1 MDYPKIDTTV
11 GLYNGK
17 FTDGNPAGGIP
28 ASKDPSS
35 WANNVTDELLAILAA
50 ASITPNE
57 TVSNQVVTAIQE
69 LINVNIGTI
78 AGQNAN
84 NVAITGGYAFFT
96 GAISTTYNLSGIT
109 VTTAKPATECGPM
122 MGWNFGGYSET
133 DIINWS
139 MAGNGGFSFY
149 NLTTAA
155 PAPALLLRLDGSGNL
170 VSTGTLQGG
179 SARYLKEGIRTFE
192 PTLADLA
199 AVPLRAFTWI
209 KDGRADYGAIADE
222 VAVSFPELTSPD
234 ENGVPASVN
243 YGALSFLIARGLV
256 DHVERQRATIDDL
269 RARLASIESLIERM
283 VGSAE

>member
-78 AGQNAN
+78 AVQNAN
-84 NVAITGGYAFFT
+84 NVAITGGSAFFT

-109 VTTAKPATECGPM
+109 VTTAKPATEGGPM
-122 MGWNFGGYSET
+122 LGWNFGGYSET

-139 MAGNGGFSFY
+139 MSGNGGFSFY

-155 PAPALLLRLDGSGNL
+155 PTPALLLRLDGSGNMIA
-170 VSTGTLQGG
+170 TGTVQGG
-179 SARYLKEGIRTFE
+179 SARYLKDDIRTFE
-192 PTLADLA
+192 PTLSDLA
-199 AVPLRAFTWI
+199 AIPLRAFTWI
-209 KDGRADYGAIADE
+209 KDGRPDYGAIADE
-222 VAVSFPELTSPD
+222 VANAYPELTSPD
-234 ENGVPASVN
+234 ENGVPAAVN

-256 DHVERQRATIDDL
+256 DHVVRQSETIEAL
-269 RARLASIESLIERM
+269 EQRLSSLESLLR
-283 VGSAE
+283 SAG

>member
-78 AGQNAN
+78 AVQNAN
-84 NVAITGGYAFFT
+84 NVAITGGSAFFT

-109 VTTAKPATECGPM
+109 VTTAKPATEGGPM

-139 MAGNGGFSFY
+139 MAGNGGISFY
-149 NLTTAA
+149 NLTSAA
-155 PAPALLLRLDGSGNL
+155 PTPALLLRLDGSGNL
-170 VSTGTLQGG
+170 VATGTVQGG
-179 SARYLKEGIRTFE
+179 SARYLKDDIRTFE
-192 PTLADLA
+192 PTLSDLA
-199 AVPLRAFTWI
+199 VIPLRAFKWI

-222 VAVSFPELTSPD
+222 VANLYPELTSTD
-234 ENGVPASVN
+234 ENGIPASVN

-256 DHVERQRATIDDL
+256 DHVMRQRETIEAL
-269 RARLASIESLIERM
+269 EQRLTRIEGML
-283 VGSAE
+283 GSAG